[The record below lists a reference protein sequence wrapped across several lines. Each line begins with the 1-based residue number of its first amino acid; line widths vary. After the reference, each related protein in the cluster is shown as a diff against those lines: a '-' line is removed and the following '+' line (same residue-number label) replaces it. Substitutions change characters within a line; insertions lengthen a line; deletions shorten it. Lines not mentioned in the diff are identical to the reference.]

1 MAKKKSK
8 NKSSKPKST
17 KRKSSK
23 PKSSKRKSSKR
34 KSSKNKRNKNKN
46 KSGKKKSMKQSK
58 TDRKFNNTLPIDKTT
73 MKIMSTLIPVLLVT
87 FIIGLSFAKGF
98 DNGKV
103 FDMSIVHFLVTH
115 PAFIFVALFLII
127 ATMYF
132 TYASK
137 MEHWLYY
144 CMGSGG
150 SAPWFIGLFTF
161 IIMID
166 ILIGINFGVGLIQK
180 VIAIPLAL
188 LAFAMSPITSI
199 LGYLIYLVFT
209 LLNLRMSGAF
219 FIVYLY
225 IHSFLGRAFYANGGI
240 TGGYDE
246 IDKIIMESIKNV
258 GKECESNG
266 SIEQFVR
273 IMLTNVYNNMY
284 LVLFV
289 MILLSGIFT
298 YYKKMKSAAKSGF
311 IFINTII
318 LVGTVLYKVL
328 YGLYNKRGDKSSS
341 SDYDMPP
348 TL

>member
-1 MAKKKSK
+1 
-8 NKSSKPKST
+8 
-17 KRKSSK
+17 
-23 PKSSKRKSSKR
+23 
-34 KSSKNKRNKNKN
+34 
-46 KSGKKKSMKQSK
+46 
-58 TDRKFNNTLPIDKTT
+58 
-73 MKIMSTLIPVLLVT
+73 MKIISILIPVLLVT
-87 FIIGLSFAKGF
+87 FIVGLSFTKGF
-98 DNGKV
+98 DNGKI

-132 TYASK
+132 NYASK

-150 SAPWFIGLFTF
+150 SAPWFMGIFTF

-188 LAFAMSPITSI
+188 LAFTMSPITSI

-209 LLNLRMSGAF
+209 LLNLRMSGTF
-219 FIVYLY
+219 FILYLY

-246 IDKIIMESIKNV
+246 INKIIMESIENI

-273 IMLTNVYNNMY
+273 KMLVSVFNNMY

-318 LVGTVLYKVL
+318 LLGTVLYKVL

-341 SDYDMPP
+341 SDYDMPV
-348 TL
+348 LNE

>member
-1 MAKKKSK
+1 MAKKKTKNKSGKNKSSK
-8 NKSSKPKST
+8 NKSSKN
-17 KRKSSK
+17 
-23 PKSSKRKSSKR
+23 
-34 KSSKNKRNKNKN
+34 KSSKNKSGKN
-46 KSGKKKSMKQSK
+46 KSGKKKSSK
-58 TDRKFNNTLPIDKTT
+58 NKKSTTDRQFNNTLPINKTV
-73 MKIMSTLIPVLLVT
+73 MKVMSTLIPILLVA

-98 DNGKV
+98 ENGKV
-103 FDMSIVHFLVTH
+103 FDMSIIHFLTTH
-115 PAFIFVALFLII
+115 PAFIFVILFLII

-132 TYASK
+132 KYASQ

-161 IIMID
+161 IIIID
-166 ILIGINFGVGLIQK
+166 IFIGIRFGVGLIQK
-180 VIAIPLAL
+180 IIEIPLGL
-188 LAFAMSPITSI
+188 LTFAMSPLTSI
-199 LGYLIYLVFT
+199 IGYFIYLVFT
-209 LLNLRMSGAF
+209 LLNLRVSGAF
-219 FIVYLY
+219 FIIYLY
-225 IHSFLGRAFYANGGI
+225 IHSFLGLSFYAKSGI

-246 IDKIIMESIKNV
+246 INKLIFESLSKE

-273 IMLTNVYNNMY
+273 KMLVSVFNNMY
-284 LVLFV
+284 LVLFA
-289 MILLSGIFT
+289 MILVSGIFT

-318 LVGTVLYKVL
+318 LVGTIMFKLL
-328 YGLYNKRGDKSSS
+328 YGLYNKRSDKSSS